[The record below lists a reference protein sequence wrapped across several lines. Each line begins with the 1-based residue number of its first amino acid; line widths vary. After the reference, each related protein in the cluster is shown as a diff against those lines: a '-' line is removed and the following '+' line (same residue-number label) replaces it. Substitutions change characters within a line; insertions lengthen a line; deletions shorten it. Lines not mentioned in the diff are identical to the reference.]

1 MQGVMVLSN
10 LICSMALSFM
20 TLLSL
25 SSSQIT
31 PAFTPFNFEITK
43 RVTDLLSSYTQTIDQ
58 AIRIPHL
65 QVSSIGIQQFL
76 TFSEVLMEFVLNPV
90 KDIFYQVIF
99 TYHSYEYI
107 YIYPYTYC
115 DKDKFSVFLLIILYK
130 SIRIG

>member
-1 MQGVMVLSN
+1 
-10 LICSMALSFM
+10 M

-65 QVSSIGIQQFL
+65 QVSSIGIQQFP

-99 TYHSYEYI
+99 TYHPYEYIYI

-115 DKDKFSVFLLIILYK
+115 DKDKFSVFLLIISYK